1 MFFYGLK
8 SEAYLTM
15 DIESLSP
22 ENLKEL
28 AYYLW
33 CFYPNDDQVMTWR
46 KLKLLPRIEN
56 LSPPDTF
63 EEYDLDG

>member
-1 MFFYGLK
+1 
-8 SEAYLTM
+8 M